1 MPTPPAV
8 HRMTRSKHT
17 GRRGAGR
24 AECSGERA
32 AAMRFRTQTPWMP
45 TLRRAGISAPQ
56 GWSAPIGY
64 VVVVDGV
71 RPMALT
77 LKEGET

>member
-1 MPTPPAV
+1 MRIVT
-8 HRMTRSKHT
+8 HT
-17 GRRGAGR
+17 L
-24 AECSGERA
+24 
-32 AAMRFRTQTPWMP
+32 WMP
-45 TLRRAGISAPQ
+45 THSRAGISAPQ